1 MPKAVNV
8 GDKASRTKVFTAEDV
23 KLFAD
28 VSLDH
33 NPIHLDAEYAKQTI
47 FKKPVVHGMLV
58 ASMFSGILGM
68 DLPGEG
74 TIAMNLSVAFKRP
87 VFVGDEVTATV
98 EVAAVREDKPI
109 VTMKVYATNA
119 SGEIVIEGEG
129 TVRV

>member
-1 MPKAVNV
+1 
-8 GDKASRTKVFTAEDV
+8 
-23 KLFAD
+23 
-28 VSLDH
+28 
-33 NPIHLDAEYAKQTI
+33 
-47 FKKPVVHGMLV
+47 
-58 ASMFSGILGM
+58 MFSGILGM